1 MHIQLLTTTHW
12 HPPLGRGGIVRL
24 LFCLLAMPAALLAA
38 PGHVSPDLEEGY
50 AAVLRSA
57 DGFPGPDHD
66 WRARA
71 AHVEK
76 VFNARVQPQVASMH
90 TLSTGELRTLL
101 QATRAAATAIKTP
114 RYSALALAAGE
125 RLRERG
131 ALLPADIR
139 DGAAIAM
146 ITRDG
151 YSLTP
156 SSPWSP
162 AFAGR
167 PLPRLPEGIRPFE
180 YWTPLPGTG
189 SYGRAVADMRSLDVV
204 VISHPGC
211 GFSRAAVDAAKQ
223 DPALHGLLSGARA
236 LWISP
241 QDGTLD
247 PEVFIDWTANH
258 PDFPIHVVA
267 RQSGFA
273 GFGYWGTPT
282 FYILRDGKVT
292 ARVVGWPRDGNRA
305 ALLQAFSEAGI
316 RSVGTP

>member
-1 MHIQLLTTTHW
+1 MHIQLLTTTRW
-12 HPPLGRGGIVRL
+12 HPGRGGIAGL
-24 LFCLLAMPAALLAA
+24 LICLLATLPAAVLAA
-38 PGHVSPDLEEGY
+38 PGPACDGLDEGY
-50 AAVLRSA
+50 AAVLRSV
-57 DGFPGPDHD
+57 DGLSGPDHD
-66 WRARA
+66 WRDRA
-71 AHVEK
+71 AQVEQ
-76 VFNARVQPQVASMH
+76 VFDAHVQPQVPMMP
-90 TLSTGELRTLL
+90 TLCTGELRTLL

-114 RYSALALAAGE
+114 RYSALALAVGE

-146 ITRDG
+146 TTRDG
-151 YSLTP
+151 YSLKA

-167 PLPRLPEGIRPFE
+167 PLPQLPEGIRPFE

-189 SYGRAVADMRSLDVV
+189 GYGRAVADMRSLDVV

-211 GFSRAAVDAAKQ
+211 GFSRAAVDAAMQ

-247 PEVFIDWTANH
+247 PRIFVDWAENH
-258 PDFPIHVVA
+258 PQFPIHIVA
-267 RQSGFA
+267 RQSGFPR
-273 GFGYWGTPT
+273 FGYWGTPT
-282 FYILRDGKVT
+282 FYILRDGKVA

-305 ALLQAFSEAGI
+305 ALLQAFSDAGI
-316 RSVGTP
+316 RPTATP